1 MDSRRRTTVIAG
13 FALALALVSA
23 RHPTADLRFINHEA
37 WDSAPHRFQ
46 AAVDLGLMGVSVLV
60 TWTSSRLAPRS

>member
-1 MDSRRRTTVIAG
+1 MDSRRRTVIAG
-13 FALALALVSA
+13 CALALAVVA
-23 RHPTADLRFINHEA
+23 VRHPTADVRFINHES
-37 WDSAPHRFQ
+37 WDNAPHRFQ